1 MQSKQN
7 NIIMLRLKQVL
18 SEQGVTGKQL
28 AEKMGVTP
36 QYISGIV
43 RETGS
48 ASLDVLS
55 KIAKTLNV
63 PLSSLFDDY
72 NGIITKCPN
81 CGQEFEVEL
90 RAKSE

>member
-1 MQSKQN
+1 
-7 NIIMLRLKQVL
+7 MLRLKQVL
-18 SEQGVTGKQL
+18 LEQGVTGKQL
-28 AEKMGVTP
+28 AERMGVTP

-55 KIAKTLNV
+55 KIAKELNV

-72 NGIITKCPN
+72 KSGIVAKCPN

-90 RAKSE
+90 KVKTE

>member
-1 MQSKQN
+1 
-7 NIIMLRLKQVL
+7 MLRLKQVL
-18 SEQGVTGKQL
+18 SERGVTGKQL
-28 AEKMGVTP
+28 AERMGVTP

-55 KIAKTLNV
+55 KIANELNV

-72 NGIITKCPN
+72 RSGIITKCPN
-81 CGQEFEVEL
+81 CGQEFEIEL
-90 RAKSE
+90 KKKKY